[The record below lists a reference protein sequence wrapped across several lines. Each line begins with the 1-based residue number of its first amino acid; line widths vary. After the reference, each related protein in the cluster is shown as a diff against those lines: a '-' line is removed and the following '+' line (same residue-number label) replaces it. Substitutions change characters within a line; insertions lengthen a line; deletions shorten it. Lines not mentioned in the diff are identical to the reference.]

1 MNIRNKLLI
10 QFSIFVVTILLIFSV
25 GIFLL
30 SSNYRVSDYYS
41 RLQDKANTTAQ
52 LLLDVEEVDK
62 NLLKIIDKNTL
73 ALYQEKIYIFN
84 DKNELIYFNPPEAKP
99 LNDVALINQIR
110 LKRTVKLKEGE
121 REVLGILNSYKGS
134 NYVIII
140 SALDKY
146 GLSKI
151 KNLKLV
157 LIIGFIF
164 GVISTF
170 ILGFI
175 FAGRALAP
183 ISNVISQVKEIT
195 VTNLNQRVDE
205 GNQKDEIAQLAITF
219 NQMLQRIE
227 DAFILQHE
235 FVSNAAH
242 ELRTP
247 FTVLLTEVDFTLMH
261 DRDSEYYKSVLI
273 SLSKEIKK
281 LSKLSNG
288 LLDLARISFDKSTF
302 NQKIIR
308 IDELL
313 VETCNAVLSSN
324 NNYKINI
331 NFNTLPENYNQLHVF
346 GNEQLLSIAFTNL
359 IDNACKF
366 SESKA
371 VQIDLNHEEKKI
383 LVKFSDKGIGIPKED
398 IDNIFQPFYRGNNT
412 HFISGYG
419 IGLALTSKIIDLHN
433 GIITVDSA
441 LNIGST
447 FTVSIPSNINF

>member
-30 SSNYRVSDYYS
+30 SSNYRESDYYS

-73 ALYQEKIYIFN
+73 ALYQEKIYFYN
-84 DKNELIYFNPPEAKP
+84 EKNELIYFNPPEANP
-99 LNDVALINQIR
+99 LKDYTLIDQVRN
-110 LKRTVKLKEGE
+110 KKNVKIKEGD
-121 REVLGILNSYKGS
+121 RDVLGLLYSYKGS

-151 KNLKLV
+151 KNLKIV
-157 LIIGFIF
+157 LTAGFVF
-164 GVISTF
+164 GLFSTF

-183 ISNVISQVKEIT
+183 ISDVISQVNKIT

-247 FTVLLTEVDFTLMH
+247 FTILLTEVDFALMQE
-261 DRDSEYYKSVLI
+261 RDSGYYKSVLI
-273 SLSKEIKK
+273 SLSKDIKK
-281 LSKLSNG
+281 LSILSNG

-302 NQKIIR
+302 HQKIIR

-313 VETCNAVLSSN
+313 IETCNSILSSN

-331 NFNTLPENYNQLHVF
+331 NFNALPENYNQLHIF

-366 SESKA
+366 SETKT
-371 VQIDLNHEEKKI
+371 VQIDLNLEEKNI
-383 LVKFSDKGIGIPKED
+383 MVKFVDKGIGIPKED

-419 IGLALTSKIIDLHN
+419 IGLALTSKIVHLHKGKIN
-433 GIITVDSA
+433 VDSI
-441 LNIGST
+441 LNVGST
-447 FTVSIPSNINF
+447 FTVTLPNSSNF